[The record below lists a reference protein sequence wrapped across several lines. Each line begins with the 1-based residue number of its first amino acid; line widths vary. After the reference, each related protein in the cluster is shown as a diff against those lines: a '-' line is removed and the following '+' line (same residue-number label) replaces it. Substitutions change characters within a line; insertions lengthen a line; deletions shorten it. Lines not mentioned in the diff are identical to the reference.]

1 MNISVFGIGYVG
13 AVGIGCLAR
22 NGHTVVGVDVN
33 PIKIDMI
40 NRGVSPIVEEGIGA
54 LIAEHRR
61 SGRIRAT
68 RDGEQAVRDTD
79 VSFIC
84 VGTPPG
90 PNGHTDTRTVFGV
103 AEQIARGIRLKD
115 GFHVIA
121 IRSTVPPGTNRKTA
135 RLVEEVSGKRSGTDF
150 AVVSNPEFLREGT
163 AVRDYHEP
171 PYTVVA
177 SDCPAAV
184 EVMREIYRGID
195 APFVPVP
202 IGAAEMI
209 KYVNNT
215 FHALKVTF
223 ANEIGNICKQLDID
237 SHRLMD
243 LFCMDRKL
251 NLSPVYLKPGFA
263 YGGSCLP
270 KDLRALRTIAR
281 DLYVDCPVI
290 ENIERSN
297 ELQKERVIEQILAF
311 DRRRIGFVGISFKA
325 GTDDLR
331 NSPIIDI
338 MEQLLGKGFDLRIYD
353 PSVRL
358 SHLLGSNRDYIERKI
373 PLIAQFI
380 TDNPDDILAAE
391 VIVVVNHDAE
401 FAERLRAG
409 GGPRQTIVYDLVHL
423 NLDGTP
429 VPEYHGIAW

>member
-1 MNISVFGIGYVG
+1 VNISIFGIGYVG
-13 AVGIGCLAR
+13 AVGIACLAR

-33 PIKIDMI
+33 PAKTDMI
-40 NRGVSPIVEEGIGA
+40 NRGVSPIIEEGIEA

-61 SGRIRAT
+61 TERISAT
-68 RDGEQAVRDTD
+68 TDPVQAVRDTD

-84 VGTPPG
+84 VGTPSG
-90 PNGHTDTRTVFGV
+90 PNGHTDTRAVVGV
-103 AEQIARGIRLKD
+103 AEEIARGIGLKS
-115 GFHVIA
+115 GFHVVA
-121 IRSTVPPGTNRKTA
+121 IRSTVPPGTNRKLL
-135 RLVEEVSGKRSGTDF
+135 RIIEEASGKQAGTDF
-150 AVVSNPEFLREGT
+150 GVVSNPEFLREGT
-163 AVRDYHEP
+163 AIRDYHEP

-177 SDCPAAV
+177 SDCAAAI
-184 EVMREIYRGID
+184 EVMREIYRSID
-195 APFVPVP
+195 APFVEVP
-202 IGAAEMI
+202 IGSAEMI

-223 ANEIGNICKQLDID
+223 GNEIGNICKRLDID
-237 SHRLMD
+237 SHRLME

-251 NLSPVYLKPGFA
+251 NLSPTYLRPGFA
-263 YGGSCLP
+263 FGGSCLP

-311 DRRRIGFVGISFKA
+311 DRRKIGFVGISFKA

-338 MEQLLGKGFDLRIYD
+338 MEQLIGKGYHIRIYD

-358 SHLLGSNRDYIERKI
+358 AHLLGSNRDYIERKI
-373 PLIAQFI
+373 PLISQFI
-380 TDNPDDILAAE
+380 TDDPGDILASE
-391 VIVVVNHDAE
+391 VIVVVNRDEE
-401 FAERLRAG
+401 FTRRLRNG
-409 GGPRQTIVYDLVHL
+409 GSPSAAIVYDLVNL
-423 NLDGTP
+423 NLDGAA